1 MGVQFVKLTTNFV
14 KTKTQRLR
22 LWFLIESLRVFQTDL
37 TNSARY
43 IKFLMLL
50 FSFCFN
56 RMNWFD
62 FRMIV
67 FK

>member
-50 FSFCFN
+50 F
-56 RMNWFD
+56 
-62 FRMIV
+62 
-67 FK
+67 